1 MNINGTTLIA
11 IVAAPLIIGSLLG
24 APPAAQKPKPAPA
37 PKGTNLIRLEIDPT
51 GKVVLA
57 PQANDI
63 VEWFVQPTK
72 NHPTATAAYV
82 SFPGFSP
89 CQGNPGDT
97 LTYCFVQKE
106 GDFNFECDSRNPCV
120 DPGMDPRSQS
130 GTILQAI
137 PASTPRATPAA
148 TPAAAAAVATEPP
161 PLARIR
167 IDCDNQYPKPAVEPI
182 SVLNNQKIP
191 WFSDPQKTFTIT
203 TAPKNFCAED
213 TGAGIESYRGLAVC
227 KATGASGTSAT
238 YTVQGACPNSDKT
251 FNISVK

>member
-11 IVAAPLIIGSLLG
+11 LVTAPLIIGSLLG
-24 APPAAQKPKPAPA
+24 APYQTRPNPKAAAPA
-37 PKGTNLIRLEIDPT
+37 HKGTNLIRLEIDPT

-57 PQANDI
+57 PQVNDL

-82 SFPGFSP
+82 SFFGFSP
-89 CQGNPGDT
+89 CQGNTGDT

-130 GTILQAI
+130 GTILLAM
-137 PASTPRATPAA
+137 PASAPRA

-227 KATGASGTSAT
+227 KATGTSGTSAT
-238 YTVQGACPNSDKT
+238 YTVQGACPNSDRT